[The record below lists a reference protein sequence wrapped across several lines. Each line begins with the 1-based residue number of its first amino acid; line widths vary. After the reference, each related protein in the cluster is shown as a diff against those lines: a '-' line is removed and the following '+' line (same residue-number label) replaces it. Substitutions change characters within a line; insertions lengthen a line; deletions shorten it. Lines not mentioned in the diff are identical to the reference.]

1 MTDPALTVQN
11 LSVGFKVGNEIR
23 PVLNDLTFDVQAGE
37 IIGIV
42 GESGSGKSTALFA
55 AMNYLADNAEIKEG
69 QVLLQGEDLLSLS
82 RPELDAVRGSN
93 IAMVFQDPTSALN
106 PSMTIGGQIAEGV
119 ARHLG
124 IAGQSLK
131 DRVLFWLEKV
141 RLENPNETFFKYP
154 HELSGGQRQRAMIA
168 LALAMEPN
176 VLLMDEPTTALDVIV
191 QTHILELVR
200 DLCRETKTG
209 VVFVTHDL
217 GAVAQIADRI
227 LVLYA
232 GETMEFGAAS
242 QVLQTPC
249 NPYTRGLIAALPKMS
264 ARMQPKAIPGSISN
278 DPQRFDTC
286 VFSDRCQSASNICK
300 TTRPAIQ
307 TNELGVASRCH
318 FKDPEGSIVQ
328 VEEVVSVKQNRTA
341 KSTDIP
347 ILAFSAVDVT
357 YRSKPSLSSIFIDRG
372 QYGFVAVNDMS
383 FDLSKDRTLAIVGE
397 SGSGK
402 TTIARAVLRL
412 VQPSAGQIFYE
423 GQDLAT
429 MSQSELR
436 AFRQK
441 VQIVFQHPTSS
452 LNARKSVLDL
462 VSRPM
467 ILAGSNVAKAE
478 KAALA
483 MLNEVGLDESYSKR
497 RPHELSGGEMQRVA
511 IARAFV
517 TEPSLLI
524 LDEPTT
530 ALDVSVQASVL
541 QLLARLKQ
549 EHGCTFLLISHDLA
563 VVRQLADDIIVMR
576 HGYLCESGTVDQI
589 YANPQHE
596 YTRELME
603 SAPSL

>member
-1 MTDPALTVQN
+1 MSDPVLMVQN
-11 LSVGFKVGNEIR
+11 LSVGFKVGSEIR

-37 IIGIV
+37 IIGLV

-69 QVLLQGEDLLSLS
+69 QVLLQGENLLGLS
-82 RPELDAVRGSN
+82 RSELDAVRGSK

-106 PSMTIGGQIAEGV
+106 PSMTVGGQIAEGI

-124 IAGQSLK
+124 ITGQPLK
-131 DRVLFWLEKV
+131 DRVLSWLEKV
-141 RLENPNETFFKYP
+141 RLENPKETFFKYP

-191 QTHILELVR
+191 QAHILTLVR

-232 GETMEFGAAS
+232 GETMEFGAAKH
-242 QVLQTPC
+242 VLQTPC

-264 ARMQPKAIPGSISN
+264 ARMQPRAIPGSISN
-278 DPQRFDTC
+278 DPKRFDAC
-286 VFSDRCQSASNICK
+286 VFSDRCQSVINACK
-300 TTRPAIQ
+300 TTRPTIQ
-307 TNELGVASRCH
+307 TSDLGVASRCH
-318 FKDPEGSIVQ
+318 FKDPEVSIVQ
-328 VEEVVSVKQNRTA
+328 AKEVAAVKQNHTA
-341 KSTDIP
+341 NSTDIP
-347 ILAFSAVDVT
+347 ILKLSNVDVT
-357 YRSKPSLSSIFIDRG
+357 YRRAPSLFSIFLDRG
-372 QYGFVAVNDMS
+372 KYGFVAVNDMS

-402 TTIARAVLRL
+402 TTLARAVLRL

-429 MSQSELR
+429 LSQSELR

-467 ILAGSNVAKAE
+467 ILAGSDVAKAE
-478 KAALA
+478 KSART
-483 MLNEVGLDESYSKR
+483 MLSEVGLDESYSKR

-549 EHGCTFLLISHDLA
+549 EHGCAFLLISHDLA

-589 YANPQHE
+589 YANPQHK
-596 YTRELME
+596 YTRELLA
-603 SAPSL
+603 SAPSV